1 MVLDVERK
9 ACTLMST
16 STSMSMSMSMLMSM
30 SMSMLMSMMSILM
43 LMSMYGDAPPIR
55 LRQVKQ
61 NNKQRSRIGT

>member
-1 MVLDVERK
+1 
-9 ACTLMST
+9 
-16 STSMSMSMSMLMSM
+16 
-30 SMSMLMSMMSILM
+30 MSMLMSMMSILM